1 MTAAPKRIV
10 ARSHIAPCMP
20 YGMELRRPAKNC
32 ANVTAM
38 LNRATKLTSGIRRDA
53 SHTAF
58 FMHRS
63 VNQDVI
69 LADLDIS

>member
-1 MTAAPKRIV
+1 MTRAA
-10 ARSHIAPCMP
+10 
-20 YGMELRRPAKNC
+20 
-32 ANVTAM
+32 
-38 LNRATKLTSGIRRDA
+38 KLISGIRRDA